1 MRYVYFWV
9 EIGVS
14 SVVGIVGVVTDG
26 WRLWLVVVG
35 CGWLWLGCWVLS
47 VLCHFIL
54 LKFILIDLGLR
65 ITEE

>member
-35 CGWLWLGCWVLS
+35 CGWDVGY
-47 VLCHFIL
+47 
-54 LKFILIDLGLR
+54 
-65 ITEE
+65 